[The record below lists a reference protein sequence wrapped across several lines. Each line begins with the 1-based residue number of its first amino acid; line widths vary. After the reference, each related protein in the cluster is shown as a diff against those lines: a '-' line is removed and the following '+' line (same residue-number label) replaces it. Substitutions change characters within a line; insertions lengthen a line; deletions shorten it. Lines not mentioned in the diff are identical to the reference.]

1 MPYKSPAVM
10 PVAQGTDIK
19 GIITQMYEKNGT
31 PAVYRDYRVMVEV
44 NGEPIPRDEWDKVP
58 DVKDHVLVYVPVH
71 GGEGGKDPTRMLLTL
86 AVVVAAIAAPYGIAA
101 LTGGNL
107 LTFAGMGVAATTSM
121 YSGIALTTGM
131 FLVNAIA
138 PVKQA
143 SADLS
148 WSNQE
153 KSESPTYSIS
163 GGRNTSNPFG
173 PVPVVLGK
181 HRMHPPYGTKP
192 YTELVGNDEYLRM
205 LFIWGYGPLAISDIR
220 IGDTP
225 IGNFEGVTIETREG
239 WATDAAITLIPGSV
253 DQEQVGVELI
263 QGAAGT
269 VRAVEPYVDEIS
281 VDVSFPQGLQVIQE
295 AWGQRLHHGVTVQV
309 EYREIGAP
317 SWTVYTSQLIT
328 GNTTSL
334 LRYGFTW
341 AVDRTKKYEV
351 RLTKTTGNTVNT
363 SVIGNV
369 TAEIIFHQTYWTVIR
384 GRRYENP
391 VNFPYPLAMTAVR
404 IKASNQLQGVI
415 DSLNGIAQSYA
426 PAWDGVSAWTTAY
439 SLTQNPAALFRLVLM
454 HPANA
459 RARTAAQ
466 INDTNLGDWYDT
478 CAAAGYQFNM
488 IRDYRSSVWD
498 TLADIATA
506 GRAGSSLV
514 DGTWGAIVDC
524 ADRPID
530 QHISPRN
537 SWSFSAEKTFFNRPH
552 AFRCRFKNENNDY
565 EWDELIV
572 YDDGYNASNATSF
585 ESIEFAGITSP
596 ALVWKFGRFHIAQ
609 SRLRPET
616 YYVYQDFE
624 HLVVRRGSK
633 VRCGYDVPKWGTGW
647 ARVKSVT
654 IGDAE
659 ADPPT
664 DPNKV
669 YGVVLDDKVTMA
681 TGTYYG
687 VRFRLPDEDNT
698 SLYLSVNTVAG
709 ETDTLT
715 FATAIP
721 VADGPAANDLAM
733 FGEATRETVEL
744 LVKGIERASEFT
756 ARLTL
761 VDEAPA
767 IYSADTGT
775 IPAFDTYITQP
786 IDITKIQPPAPS
798 IVGVQSGTSALEIF
812 PGGVR
817 ARIFV
822 ALSQGL
828 STVPIDKCRVRYSRY
843 GLTTNWQFVDV
854 PAENSTAIITGVN
867 DGETYQIQAQAISIY
882 GVASLWSD
890 AAIETVIGQSENP
903 SDVEDLAC
911 NIVGTEA
918 HLSWTAI
925 TDPDR
930 SHYVI
935 KWSSALSG
943 ATWAAS
949 VKVADRVP
957 RDATT
962 VVVPAMV
969 GTYLIKAVDYG
980 GRESETAGSSI
991 TNIAAIAG
999 LNVVETVE
1007 QPAWDGT
1014 ASQCEYSATYG
1025 GIVLSGKGYL
1035 YDLEDLYAPD
1045 DLYLLTGEIYTS
1057 GTYTLADT
1065 IDLGAVY
1072 TSRLSAGLTIS
1083 GQDLFSDLYDIGDL
1097 YAMGDMYGAPEG
1109 SYSASLEVRTTEDD
1123 TTGTP
1128 TWSDWKPLVVGDYKA
1143 RGFQF
1148 RINLAGTLP
1157 ATTPVVEAVAI
1168 TIDMPDRVIAF
1179 TAQIPDTGGPV
1190 SFSPAFHTVEG
1201 VGISTID
1208 GQEGD
1213 GYTISAQSV
1222 SGFTI
1227 AFTNGGSG
1235 VARNITGVVKG
1246 YGELAA

>member
-1 MPYKSPAVM
+1 
-10 PVAQGTDIK
+10 
-19 GIITQMYEKNGT
+19 MYDQNGT
-31 PAVYRDYRVMVEV
+31 PAIYRDYRVMVEV
-44 NGEPIPRDEWDKVP
+44 NGEPVARDEWDKVP

-71 GGEGGKDPTRMLLTL
+71 GGGGGGSKDPVRTLLTL

-121 YSGIALTTGM
+121 YSGIALTAGM
-131 FLVNAIA
+131 FLVNAMS

-153 KSESPTYSIS
+153 KTESPTYSIS

-181 HRMHPPYGTKP
+181 HRMHPPYGTKS

-225 IGNFEGVTIETREG
+225 IGNFEGVTLETREG
-239 WATDAAITLIPGSV
+239 WSTDAAITLIPGSV

-281 VDVSFPQGLQVIQE
+281 VDVSFPQGLQVIE
-295 AWGQRLHHGVTVQV
+295 KVSGRRLNHGVTVQV

-334 LRYGFTW
+334 VRYGFAW

-351 RLTKTTGNTVNT
+351 RLTKTTGNAVNAL
-363 SVIGNV
+363 VISNV
-369 TAEIIFHQTYWTVIR
+369 QAEHIFHQVVWTNLR
-384 GRRYENP
+384 GRKWEHP

-415 DSLNGIAQSYA
+415 DSLNGIVQSYA
-426 PAWDGVSAWTTAY
+426 PTWDGDEWTTAY

-466 INDTNLGDWYDT
+466 INDGNLGEWYDT
-478 CAAAGYQFNM
+478 CVAAGYKFNM
-488 IRDYRSSVWD
+488 VRDYRSSVWD

-514 DGTWGAIVDC
+514 NGTWGAIVDC

-537 SWSFSAEKTFFNRPH
+537 SWGFSAEKTFFNRPH
-552 AFRCRFKNENNDY
+552 AFRCRFKNEDNNY

-572 YDDGYNASNATSF
+572 YDDGYSASNATSF

-596 ALVWKFGRFHIAQ
+596 DLVWKFGRFHIAQ

-654 IGDAE
+654 LSE
-659 ADPPT
+659 AGT
-664 DPNKV
+664 YV
-669 YGVVLDDKVTMA
+669 TGVVLDDTVVMA
-681 TGTYYG
+681 SGTLYG

-721 VADGPAANDLAM
+721 VADGPAVNDLAM

-817 ARIFV
+817 ARILV
-822 ALSQGL
+822 ALSQGP
-828 STVPIDKCRVRYSRY
+828 STIPIDKYRVRYSRY
-843 GLTTNWQFVDV
+843 GLTTNWQFVDA
-854 PAENSTAIITGVN
+854 PAENGTAIISGVN
-867 DGETYQIQAQAISIY
+867 DGETYQIQAQTISIY

-890 AAIETVIGQSENP
+890 AVIHAVIGQSALP

-911 NIVGTEA
+911 NIVGAEA
-918 HLSWTAI
+918 HLSWTAN
-925 TDPDR
+925 TDADL
-930 SHYVI
+930 SYYKI
-935 KWSSALSG
+935 KWSPLTSG
-943 ATWAAS
+943 ATWAAAVDIVAKVSRSATS
-949 VKVADRVP
+949 VVI
-957 RDATT
+957 
-962 VVVPAMV
+962 PAMV

-980 GRESETAGSSI
+980 GRESATAGSSI
-991 TNIAAIAG
+991 TNIARISG
-999 LNVVETVE
+999 LNVVETMT
-1007 QPAWDGT
+1007 QPAWSGT
-1014 ASQCEYSATYG
+1014 GSQCEESGTYG
-1025 GIVLSGKGYL
+1025 GIVLSDQGDL
-1035 YDLEDLYAPD
+1035 YDAALTDLYALD
-1045 DLYLLTGEIYTS
+1045 DLYSIAGTIWDT
-1057 GTYTLADT
+1057 GTYIMDDV
-1065 IDLGAVY
+1065 IDLGSVY
-1072 TSRLSAGLTIS
+1072 TSRLTASLTVS
-1083 GQDLFSDLYDIGDL
+1083 GQDLKSDLYDVANL
-1097 YAMGDMYGAPEG
+1097 YDMTNMYGDVEG
-1109 SYSASLEVRTTEDD
+1109 LYSANLEVRTTNDD
-1123 TTGTP
+1123 PAGSP
-1128 TWSDWKPLVVGDYKA
+1128 TWSDWKPFLVGDYTA
-1143 RGFQF
+1143 RAYQF
-1148 RINLAGTLP
+1148 RICLRGTLP
-1157 ATTPVVEAVAI
+1157 GITPVVEAV
-1168 TIDMPDRVIAF
+1168 TVTVDMPDRVVGFSGAIA
-1179 TAQIPDTGGPV
+1179 DTGGSV
-1190 SFSPAFHTVEG
+1190 VFSPAFYEAPEI
-1201 VGISTID
+1201 GITTKD

-1213 GYTISAQSV
+1213 AYTISNLDTD
-1222 SGFTI
+1222 GFDI
-1227 AFTNGGSG
+1227 AFTNGGVG
-1235 VARNITGVVKG
+1235 VARNISGIAKG
-1246 YGELAA
+1246 YGELEI